1 MNYISGLKSIVYRIL
16 VTESAMGRK
25 AAGELVLTQMER
37 DELVALTLRRKTAQA
52 LALRARIVLACA
64 DGHANKAVA
73 ARQRV
78 TQQTVGK
85 WRSRYIEH
93 RLDGLLDAPRAG
105 APRTIDDA
113 RVDAVIAK
121 TLESIP
127 EGATHWSTR
136 SMARQAGL
144 SQTAISRIWRAFG
157 LQPHRQETFKLS
169 SDPLFARKVR
179 DIVGLYLDPPLRAMV
194 LCVDEKSQIQALDRT
209 QPILPLAPG
218 IPERRTHDYER
229 HGTTT
234 LFAALDIATGAVIGD
249 LHRRHRSSELL
260 QFLRTIEANVPQGLD
275 IPLVM
280 DNYGT
285 HKTLSIR
292 NWLVRHPRF
301 HVHFTPTSASWLNQ
315 VERWFATLTQKYI
328 RRGTHRS
335 TRQLEQA
342 IRHYIK
348 INNDNP
354 KPFVWTKTADDILT
368 SIERFCLRTSNSR
381 H

>member
-1 MNYISGLKSIVYRIL
+1 
-16 VTESAMGRK
+16 MGRR
-25 AAGELVLTQMER
+25 AAGELVLSEAER
-37 DELVALTLRRKTAQA
+37 EELVALTLRRKTAQA

-64 DGHANKAVA
+64 DGLANKTVA

-85 WRSRYIEH
+85 WRSRYVEH
-93 RLDGLLDAPRAG
+93 RLDGLLDAPRSG
-105 APRTIDDA
+105 APRTIEDA

-121 TLESIP
+121 TLESVP

-136 SMARQAGL
+136 SMARESGL
-144 SQTAISRIWRAFG
+144 SQTAVSRIWRAFG
-157 LQPHRQETFKLS
+157 LQPHRQESFKLS
-169 SDPLFARKVR
+169 SDPLFVEKVR

-209 QPILPLAPG
+209 QPLLPLAPG

-249 LHRRHRSSELL
+249 LHRRHRSSEFL
-260 QFLRTIEANVPQGLD
+260 QFLRTIEANVPDTLD
-275 IPLVM
+275 IHLVM

-285 HKTLSIR
+285 HKTPSIKH
-292 NWLVRHPRF
+292 WLARHPRF

-348 INNDNP
+348 INNANP
-354 KPFVWTKTADDILT
+354 KPFVWTKTADDILA